1 MKRRKKYP
9 PSSTPN
15 KITNKISI
23 NDRPE
28 CNIVVER
35 VTRLTLISKAPS
47 QKTENT
53 LTAKV
58 VTLIKSLSVKL

>member
-1 MKRRKKYP
+1 
-9 PSSTPN
+9 
-15 KITNKISI
+15 

-35 VTRLTLISKAPS
+35 VTRLTHISKAPS

-53 LTAKV
+53 LTAKA
-58 VTLIKSLSVKL
+58 VTLIKNLSVKL